1 MYQIS
6 TEKKWDTE
14 YYHELMDKRIISS
27 KKAKEIRDEL
37 SRAGALPYFD
47 NNYDWAVLCIA
58 YCFADGR
65 ATKADKLEDP
75 EDAKGVEVPGFKTC
89 FQDYARLWLVLL
101 SDALFEVKQGQ
112 PCSKE
117 DLYAYIQKLW
127 HTGAVELSRSWQ
139 RCKNFKSNPDDDLA
153 ARQLFIKEL
162 SDLAA
167 KSAESF
173 QGEIVK
179 NSDSHDVTIE
189 SSETGSR
196 LKSALIQAG
205 IHVKE
210 LEFLSSGVRYDIYR
224 LRLHKYT
231 ELEKYH
237 KAVCAALGVESA
249 ALHISQC
256 TNGEAFAYDLRWLR
270 QSEAW
275 QRLGADAFGKALRQ
289 YEGRL
294 VLPVCV
300 GVDDQ
305 GEPHFED
312 LTEAP
317 HVLVGGTTGSG
328 KSVFVRTLLKSLFD
342 LSKGRDKLEVAI
354 LDPKKVDY
362 QIFENEE
369 DLWEERILDDYD
381 EMYEFLKD
389 CVQESENRYE
399 TMKEYR
405 VTKLAK
411 LPEIIRPRYRVIVV
425 DEVANLCDNHPDI
438 EKQLT
443 LLAEKARASGIHLV
457 LSTQRPD
464 AATFKGRLRSNLPSR
479 IALKV
484 QKHTE
489 SKIIL
494 DEEGA
499 ENLLGKGDHLI
510 KWNGGKTYFLHG
522 FDL

>member
-6 TEKKWDTE
+6 AEQKWDAE
-14 YYHELMDKRIISS
+14 YYHELMDKRIVSS

-37 SRAGALPYFD
+37 FRAGALPDFD

-58 YCFADGR
+58 YCFANGW
-65 ATKADKLEDP
+65 ATKEERLEEP
-75 EDAKGVEVPGFKTC
+75 EDGKGVEIPGFKTC

-112 PCSKE
+112 LCSKE

-127 HTGAVELSRSWQ
+127 HTGALELNRSWE
-139 RCKNFKSNPDDDLA
+139 RCKQFKCDDDLA
-153 ARQLFIKEL
+153 ARQLFIQEL
-162 SDLAA
+162 SSLAA
-167 KSAESF
+167 KQAKSF
-173 QGEIVK
+173 QGQTMPG
-179 NSDSHDVTIE
+179 SDGQDAVAE
-189 SSETGSR
+189 VQETGAR
-196 LKSALIQAG
+196 LKSALTQAG
-205 IHVKE
+205 VNLKD
-210 LEFLSSGVRYDIYR
+210 LVFLSAGVRYDIYR

-237 KAVCAALGVESA
+237 KAVCAALGVGGA
-249 ALHISQC
+249 ALHISPC
-256 TNGEAFAYDLRWLR
+256 TNGEAFAYDLKWLR
-270 QSEAW
+270 DPQTW
-275 QRLGADAFGKALRQ
+275 QRLGADAFGRALQQ
-289 YEGRL
+289 YEGKL
-294 VLPVCV
+294 ALPVCV
-300 GVDDQ
+300 GLDEQ
-305 GEPHFED
+305 GEPRFED
-312 LTEAP
+312 LAEAP
-317 HVLVGGTTGSG
+317 HILIGGTTGSG

-342 LSKGRDKLEVAI
+342 LSKGQDKLEVAI

-369 DLWEERILDDYD
+369 DLWEERILDDYE
-381 EMYEFLKD
+381 EMYEFLQD

-399 TMKEYR
+399 LMKEYR
-405 VTKLAK
+405 VTKLAH
-411 LPEIIRPRYRVIVV
+411 LPEAVRPRYRVIVV
-425 DEVANLCDNHPDI
+425 DEVANLCDNHQGI
-438 EKQLT
+438 EAQLT

-484 QKHTE
+484 QKQTE

-494 DEEGA
+494 DEGGA

-510 KWNGGKTYFLHG
+510 KWNGGETYFLHG